1 MDVLNVTLLD
11 ALKMVVELSY
21 NGTRIAILRD
31 HISLVVVVVIYFA
44 QWGANCCG
52 SALGSLVNLGELL
65 DRNWTAL
72 NLHAKVLSDLLQ
84 THIGD

>member
-11 ALKMVVELSY
+11 ALKMVVELGY

-44 QWGANCCG
+44 QWGADCCG
-52 SALGSLVNLGELL
+52 SALSSLVNLGKLL
-65 DRNWTAL
+65 DRNWTAFH
-72 NLHAKVLSDLLQ
+72 LHTHVFSNLLQ